1 MRRLYPTTHY
11 GGCPFRVPCGAAC
24 GGGGGDHSRECHLVS
39 TRWEGCPAVRGSV
52 TLTTMS
58 RPPTRHQL
66 QAAGVAAYAAL
77 SSAVLAACSSA
88 PAPVTGVQPAGAA
101 PPAVV
106 VSPAPPLPPIPDVR
120 GPLSITVIYP
130 KAGSVVMA
138 RDSNFIF
145 GSVGSGDA
153 TLSINGY
160 PVKVEANGA
169 FLGWLPVP
177 DTASPRY
184 DLVVARGADTAR
196 YTHPI
201 AFPPRRAAAD
211 SADSAMARTP
221 FPDSGRFEAIGLI
234 PSSTGL
240 SDTDRVLPGRPI
252 PGGTYKW
259 FFWPGTIVQVTGRA
273 GGGAFWRV
281 RLDSSLDAWV
291 NAADM
296 RQPPGTMPVVA
307 APHHVVTG
315 GRVVSANGWVDVVL
329 PVGASSPP
337 AYLVEEHGTDLV
349 LTLYGTIAAPDVIQY
364 NTRDSL
370 VRAVTW
376 EPITN
381 ERAQF
386 TVHLTTRPY
395 GYLMLWDAAANR
407 LVLRVRRPP
416 VVDPSKPLAGRVIVV
431 DPGHPPIGSTGPTGL
446 WEPVATL
453 AVGQILQQELIARGA
468 TVVMTRTTPD
478 PVALEARPAKARQ
491 VNGELLV
498 SIHLN
503 ALPDGMNPYTSH
515 GTGTYFF
522 QPHSIALARDVQ
534 EGMLRRMGLRDRGI
548 FYENFALVRTTW
560 MPAVLCEGA
569 FIIMPDQE
577 AALRTP
583 EFQRAYA
590 LGLADGIETFF
601 RSLGHNK

>member
-1 MRRLYPTTHY
+1 MPRHPLRALY
-11 GGCPFRVPCGAAC
+11 R
-24 GGGGGDHSRECHLVS
+24 
-39 TRWEGCPAVRGSV
+39 
-52 TLTTMS
+52 
-58 RPPTRHQL
+58 
-66 QAAGVAAYAAL
+66 AAGVAAQTAL
-77 SSAVLAACSSA
+77 WSAVLAACSASPRPTTA
-88 PAPVTGVQPAGAA
+88 VHPLAAGAA
-101 PPAVV
+101 PPVAVT
-106 VSPAPPLPPIPDVR
+106 PPPLPPIPEVR
-120 GPLSITVIYP
+120 GPLAITVVYP
-130 KAGSVVMA
+130 KAGSVVAA

-145 GSVGSGDA
+145 GAVGSGDA
-153 TLSINGY
+153 TLSINGA
-160 PVKVEANGA
+160 PVKVEPNGA
-169 FLGWLPVP
+169 FLAWLPVP
-177 DTASPRY
+177 DTVTARY
-184 DLVVARGADTAR
+184 DLVAVRGADTAR

-201 AFPPRRAAAD
+201 AFPPRRSAAD

-221 FPDSGRFEAIGLI
+221 FPDSGRFEAIGLV
-234 PSSTGL
+234 PSPTGL
-240 SDTDRVLPGRPI
+240 SDTDRVLAARPI

-259 FFWPGTIVQVTGRA
+259 FLWPGTIVQVTGRA
-273 GGGAFWRV
+273 AGGAFWHV
-281 RLDSSLDAWV
+281 RFDASLEAWV

-296 RQPPGTMPVVA
+296 RQPPGTIPIVQ
-307 APHHVVTG
+307 PPRHVVTA
-315 GRVVSANGWVDVVL
+315 GRVASAPGWVDVVL
-329 PVGASSPP
+329 PVGAHSPP
-337 AYLVEEHGTDLV
+337 PYLVEERGTDLIV
-349 LTLYGTIAAPDVIQY
+349 TLYGTTAAPDVIQY
-364 NTRDSL
+364 NTPDTL

-376 EPITN
+376 EPVADD
-381 ERAQF
+381 RAAF
-386 TVHLTTRPY
+386 TVHLTSRPY
-395 GYLMLWDAAANR
+395 GYLMVWDAQANR

-416 VVDPSKPLAGRVIVV
+416 VIDASAPLAGRVIVV

-453 AVGQILQQELIARGA
+453 AVGQLLQKELIARGA

-491 VNGELLV
+491 VNGDLLV

-503 ALPDGMNPYTSH
+503 ALPDGLNPYTSH

-534 EGMLRRMGLRDRGI
+534 AGMLARMGLRDRGI

-590 LGLADGIETFF
+590 LGVADGIEVFF
-601 RSLGHNK
+601 RSLSQPR